1 MIRWLFWGIIVAILC
16 VLPRF
21 LGDYTLYVV
30 SLTYVYVIVAIGLNL
45 TLGYANQVSLCHAS
59 FFGIGAYTM
68 ALLLAQGWSFWLIL
82 PLSGI
87 FAGLFGAVI
96 GFPALKWKDHYLA
109 LITIAINIIT
119 FFVMM
124 QESWLTGG
132 PTGVSGITRPSIGP
146 LSFTSDINYYY
157 LLLVFFILAILASIW
172 IVNSKWGRAFR
183 AIGLNELA
191 ARGHGISSFNYKL
204 LTFAVGAFFA
214 GVGGGLFAPLLRYI
228 SPDAFTFFIS
238 LEFLIMI
245 VIGGMGRI
253 EGPIIGAIIVVMGP
267 EVLRMAEAAYLI
279 IYSLILILV
288 MLFMREG
295 LVIVLDRLR
304 EAIPARIGS
313 RR

>member
-1 MIRWLFWGIIVAILC
+1 
-16 VLPRF
+16 
-21 LGDYTLYVV
+21 
-30 SLTYVYVIVAIGLNL
+30 VAIGLNL

-68 ALLLAQGWSFWLIL
+68 GLLLAQGWSFWLIL

-109 LITIAINIIT
+109 LITIAVNIIT
-119 FFVMM
+119 FFVMV

-146 LSFTSDINYYY
+146 LSFTSDISYYY
-157 LLLVFFILAILASIW
+157 L
-172 IVNSKWGRAFR
+172 AFK
-183 AIGLNELA
+183 AIGLNVLA
-191 ARGHGISSFNYKL
+191 ARGHGISPFHYKL
-204 LTFAVGAFFA
+204 LAFATGAVFA

-228 SPDAFTFFIS
+228 APDAFTFFIS

-279 IYSLILILV
+279 IYSLILIFV

-304 EAIPARIGS
+304 EAVPAWVE
-313 RR
+313 RRK